1 MSEEILVIEAR
12 GDALSRAGK
21 WVAERDS
28 ILEKAAIVTV
38 VDSRER
44 LEASGTVQTAIAKH
58 IKALEKE
65 RKGVTEPLDA
75 VKKQIMA
82 QEKELAANLT
92 RELNRL
98 KAMNDAYATQLAAE
112 AEAERRRLAEEER
125 RAAME
130 AAERAAKAKAIFGE
144 SVSVRAP
151 EPAPQVATP
160 PEKVALAGSRT
171 VKRWEFEIVDSSMV
185 PSKFLI
191 VDDARVRAHIKNAE
205 AMGENPNIPGIRFTA
220 KISVESK

>member
-1 MSEEILVIEAR
+1 VSDEVLIIEAR

-21 WVAERDS
+21 WIAERDS
-28 ILEKAAIVTV
+28 ILEKAAIVTA

-58 IKALEKE
+58 IKALDKE
-65 RKGVTEPLDA
+65 RKSVTEPLDA

-92 RELNRL
+92 RELARL

-112 AEAERRRLAEEER
+112 AEAERRRIAEEER

-130 AAERAAKAKAIFGE
+130 AADRAAKAKAIFGE
-144 SVSVRAP
+144 SVSVRTP
-151 EPAPQVATP
+151 EPTPQPVAP

-171 VKRWEFEIVDSSMV
+171 VKRWEFAIFDTSMV
-185 PSKFLI
+185 PSDYLV
-191 VDDARVRAHIKNAE
+191 VDEARVRAHIKNAE
-205 AMGENPNIPGIRFTA
+205 AMGRNPDIPGIRFTS